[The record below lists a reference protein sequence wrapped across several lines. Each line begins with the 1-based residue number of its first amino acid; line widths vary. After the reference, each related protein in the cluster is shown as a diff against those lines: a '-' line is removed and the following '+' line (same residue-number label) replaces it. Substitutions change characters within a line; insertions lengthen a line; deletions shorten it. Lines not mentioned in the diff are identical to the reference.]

1 MSALL
6 LLPLVEILVD
16 PEEAVLHVVDEIRGV
31 VDALVVE
38 NLRSART
45 AVATIILSITVG
57 IFMPIKPS
65 PMMIPPQHS
74 VPLR

>member
-1 MSALL
+1 
-6 LLPLVEILVD
+6 VD
-16 PEEAVLHVVDEIRGV
+16 PKEAVVLEVDEIRGV

-38 NLRSART
+38 NLRSACT

-65 PMMIPPQHS
+65 PMMIPPQHL
-74 VPLR
+74 VPLQ